1 MRIFLATAR
10 LEDIRWAVE
19 HGLADGVATSPAMLA
34 DAAGAAGD
42 ARELLAEICR
52 SSATMPICVSVGALN
67 GADVYRDG
75 RELARLAD
83 HVIVQ
88 VPMIEDSV
96 GAMRQLRA
104 EGVRVGAMLVF
115 NAAQALLAAKAGATM
130 VSIPV
135 DQLDAHGLDGVG
147 VVRDVHAV
155 FRADGTECDLRAT
168 GVRDAA
174 RFAACA
180 TAGADGVS
188 VTPEVLRALLL
199 HPLTD
204 RGVDQFLNELSRR
217 PKARLAT

>member
-10 LEDIRWAVE
+10 LDDIRWATE
-19 HGLADGVATSPAMLA
+19 HGLVDGVATSPAMLA
-34 DAAGAAGD
+34 DAAGADGD
-42 ARELLAEICR
+42 AREVLNEICR
-52 SSATMPICVSVGALN
+52 GATMPICVSVGALN

-75 RELARLAD
+75 KELAKLAD

-96 GAMRQLRA
+96 GAMRQLRS

-130 VSIPV
+130 VTVPI
-135 DQLDAHGLDGVG
+135 DQLDAHGLDGAG
-147 VVRDVHAV
+147 VVATVHDV
-155 FRADGTECDLRAT
+155 FRADGTECDLVAT
-168 GVRDAA
+168 GVRDSA

-180 TAGADGVS
+180 AAGADGVI

-204 RGVDQFLNELSRR
+204 RGVDQFLNELARR
-217 PKARLAT
+217 PKARLS

>member
-10 LEDIRWAVE
+10 LEEIRWAVE
-19 HGLADGVATSPAMLA
+19 HGLADGVSTSPAMLA
-34 DAAGAAGD
+34 DAAGTEGD
-42 ARELLAEICR
+42 ARELLGEICR
-52 SSATMPICVSVGALN
+52 HWTTMPICVSVGAID

-83 HVIVQ
+83 HVVVQ

-147 VVRDVHAV
+147 VVRDVHDV
-155 FRADGTECDLRAT
+155 FRSDGTECDLLAT

-180 TAGADGVS
+180 VAGADAVS
-188 VTPEVLRALLL
+188 VTPEVLRALFL

-204 RGVDQFLNELSRR
+204 RGVDQFLNELARR
-217 PKARLAT
+217 PKARLSS

>member
-10 LEDIRWAVE
+10 LDDIRWAVD
-19 HGLADGVATSPAMLA
+19 HGLADGVSTSPAMLA
-34 DAAGAAGD
+34 DAAGPDGD
-42 ARELLAEICR
+42 PRELLTEICR
-52 SSATMPICVSVGALN
+52 SSATMPICVSVGALT

-83 HVIVQ
+83 HVVVQ

-104 EGVRVGAMLVF
+104 EGARVGAMLVF

-130 VSIPV
+130 VTIPV

-147 VVRDVHAV
+147 VVADVHDV
-155 FRADGTECDLRAT
+155 FRADGTECDLMAS

-180 TAGADGVS
+180 SAGADAVS

-204 RGVDQFLNELSRR
+204 RGVDQFLNELARR
-217 PKARLAT
+217 PKARISS